1 MFMCYRVL
9 YNAAAMNKYS
19 TEECLKRA
27 AECARLAE
35 AASDPELK
43 VYLMKLAAGWQAAA
57 AEAVERKLEVA

>member
-1 MFMCYRVL
+1 
-9 YNAAAMNKYS
+9 MNKRD

-35 AASDPELK
+35 AASDPELM

-57 AEAVERKLEVA
+57 AEAVERKLELA